1 MKNIY
6 MIGDSTMQYNNYN
19 TYPQTGWGQVLHLF
33 AHEDIR
39 IYDYAKNGRS
49 TKSFIDEGRF
59 DLVLSK
65 LEPGDFVICQF
76 GHNDEKQEDP
86 LRFTTPN
93 DTYVKNLEYFYTE
106 VKKRDC
112 GFVLATSISR
122 RKFVDGVCQ
131 DTHKGY
137 PQAMLEF
144 AKKNNIVCV
153 DLNQITLDLYNH
165 LGEELTK
172 KFHMIFPANMYP
184 NYMEGKNDTSHLR
197 YEGAYLIAELFVKNL
212 AKCDTSLN
220 DWFYDVNEKQ
230 EVDLAMLID

>member
-33 AHEDIR
+33 AKTDVR
-39 IYDYAKNGRS
+39 IYDYAINGRS

-59 DLVLSK
+59 DNVLSK
-65 LEPGDFVICQF
+65 LETGDFVICQF
-76 GHNDEKQEDP
+76 GHNDEKSNDP
-86 LRFTTPN
+86 LRYTTPN
-93 DTYVKNLEYFYTE
+93 GTYIDNLKFFYEE
-106 VKKRDC
+106 VTKKCC
-112 GFVLATSISR
+112 GFILATSISR
-122 RKFVDGVCQ
+122 RKFVDGKCV
-131 DTHKGY
+131 DTHLGY
-137 PQAMLEF
+137 PQAMLDF

-165 LGEELTK
+165 LGEEATK
-172 KFHMIFPANMYP
+172 KFHMIFPKNMYP
-184 NYMEGKNDTSHLR
+184 NYLDGKDDSSHLR

-212 AKCDTSLN
+212 KNFDTSLN
-220 DWFYDVNEKQ
+220 DWFYDINERQ